1 MRTLLLNNLPAPYFT
16 PLFARLGELLEG
28 KLTVCYSSDWNQ
40 TVGWEQASDEG
51 NQAII
56 LDRRAPKLRRWFGS
70 GVAAAVALL
79 KVLKADKPEFVIC
92 YGYTLLPQ
100 FVLLLWA
107 IASRTPY
114 ALSGDANFYN
124 DASGYARAP
133 ASNRHSDNPIP
144 RKSGRSYLKRTG
156 RTFWLR
162 FVVGRAAA
170 LICVGTA
177 SRMFWQKYGARD
189 EQLFHA
195 GFAVNNFG
203 VLRPHAA
210 LLSINKSSGNLQSL
224 YDERKAATSC
234 STPNGK
240 LVFLFVGRLVE
251 RKNVRLI
258 LEAAQRLDSERFA
271 VVIAGS
277 GEQLDELKSLA
288 ADQSNVHFA
297 GNVAPADLPAVYAMA
312 DVLVLP
318 ARDEPWGLVINEAM
332 ACGLAIIAH
341 EHCGAAVDLVDADNG
356 FKLSG
361 FSAEELAAA
370 MNCLIEDR
378 ARLLAMQERSRQKIQ
393 GWTIERSAQGI
404 AEAVLSNRRSV

>member
-40 TVGWEQASDEG
+40 TVGWEQNSDEG
-51 NQAII
+51 GQAII
-56 LDRRAPKLRRWFGS
+56 LDRQAPKLRRCFGS

-79 KVLKADKPEFVIC
+79 NVLKTEKPEFVIC

-107 IASRTPY
+107 MATRTPF
-114 ALSGDANFYN
+114 ALSGDANFYI
-124 DASGYARAP
+124 DAPKG
-133 ASNRHSDNPIP
+133 
-144 RKSGRSYLKRTG
+144 LKGIG

-162 FVVGRAAA
+162 LVVGKAAA
-170 LICVGTA
+170 LICVGA
-177 SRMFWQKYGARD
+177 ANRMFWQKYGARD

-203 VLRPHAA
+203 VLRLDAA
-210 LLSINKSSGNLQSL
+210 LLSAEKDSAGLQFII
-224 YDERKAATSC
+224 DERKAASRR
-234 STPNGK
+234 STPNDK
-240 LVFLFVGRLVE
+240 TVFLFVGRLVE
-251 RKNVRLI
+251 RKNVKLI
-258 LEAAQRLDSERFA
+258 LRAARRLDAERFA

-277 GEQLDELKSLA
+277 GEQLEELKSLA
-288 ADQSNVHFA
+288 AEQANVHFL

-332 ACGLAIIAH
+332 TCGLAIIAH
-341 EHCGAAVDLVDADNG
+341 GHCGAAVDLVAEDNG

-361 FSAEELAAA
+361 FTEEELAAA
-370 MNCLIEDR
+370 MNQLIDDEG
-378 ARLLAMQERSRQKIQ
+378 LLDSMKEASRRKIQ
-393 GWTIERSAQGI
+393 GWTIEQAANGI
-404 AEAVLSNRRSV
+404 FDAIVSSRRLRKI